1 MKKIYKRLVTCSLAV
16 LAMWPATAVKAQ
28 TEAEKGQTFYAYR
41 VDQLKKGAD
50 GLSVPSV
57 IGWVSF
63 NTSDTSKVTL
73 LKKYTGMYDMEKVG
87 AGEYL
92 DGKIYTYGY
101 QYDASD
107 YDEAY

>member
-28 TEAEKGQTFYAYR
+28 TEAEKGQTFGACR

-63 NTSDTSKVTL
+63 STSDTSKVTL

-87 AGEYL
+87 AGGYL
-92 DGKIYTYGY
+92 DSKNNNYGY
-101 QYDASD
+101 QYDA
-107 YDEAY
+107 